1 MLSKSLY
8 VPARTSELRCA
19 LYSPLVMEWNMNSV
33 FIIDDHPVIR
43 MAVRML
49 LENENYEV
57 VGETDNGVDAMQ
69 MVRECMPDL
78 IILDISIPKLD
89 GLEVLAR
96 FNTMG
101 LPSKILVLTS
111 QTPNLFAIRCMQSG
125 ASGYVCKQEDLSELL
140 SSVKAVLSGYNYF
153 PSQAL
158 ACAVREDG
166 HTSELELFKLVN
178 DRELMVLQLFAQGRS
193 NKEIAKGM
201 FLSNKTVS
209 TYKTRLM
216 QKLKTRT
223 LVELI
228 EMAKRNSLV

>member
-1 MLSKSLY
+1 
-8 VPARTSELRCA
+8 
-19 LYSPLVMEWNMNSV
+19 MNSV

-43 MAVRML
+43 LAIRML

-96 FNTMG
+96 FSSMN
-101 LPSKILVLTS
+101 LPSKILVLTAQAPS
-111 QTPNLFAIRCMQSG
+111 LFAIRCMQSG
-125 ASGYVCKQEDLSELL
+125 AAGYVCKQEDLSELV

-158 ACAVREDG
+158 STSALKDG
-166 HTSELELFKLVN
+166 DPTELERFKLVN
-178 DRELMVLQLFAQGRS
+178 DRELMVLQLFAQGRT

-216 QKLKTRT
+216 QKLKART

-228 EMAKRNSLV
+228 EMAKRNALV

>member
-1 MLSKSLY
+1 
-8 VPARTSELRCA
+8 
-19 LYSPLVMEWNMNSV
+19 
-33 FIIDDHPVIR
+33 
-43 MAVRML
+43 MAIRML

-96 FNTMG
+96 FNAMN
-101 LPSKILVLTS
+101 LPSKILVLTAQAPS
-111 QTPNLFAIRCMQSG
+111 LFAIRCMQSG
-125 ASGYVCKQEDLSELL
+125 ASGYVCKQEDLSELV

-158 ACAVREDG
+158 AASIKKEGDPN
-166 HTSELELFKLVN
+166 ELERFKLVN
-178 DRELMVLQLFAQGRS
+178 DRELMVLQLFAQGRT

-216 QKLKTRT
+216 QKLKAKT

>member
-1 MLSKSLY
+1 
-8 VPARTSELRCA
+8 
-19 LYSPLVMEWNMNSV
+19 MNSV
-33 FIIDDHPVIR
+33 FIVDDHPVIR
-43 MAVRML
+43 LAVRML
-49 LENENYEV
+49 LENENYDV

-96 FNTMG
+96 FNAMN
-101 LPSKILVLTS
+101 LPSKILVLTA
-111 QTPNLFAIRCMQSG
+111 QTPSLFAIRCMQSG
-125 ASGYVCKQEDLSELL
+125 AAGYVCKQEDLSELL
-140 SSVKAVLSGYNYF
+140 SSVRAVLSGYNYF

-158 ACAVREDG
+158 NPVSRADG
-166 HTSELELFKLVN
+166 PPSEIELFKLVN
-178 DRELMVLQLFAQGRS
+178 DRELMVLQLFAQGRT

-216 QKLKTRT
+216 QKLRAKT

-228 EMAKRNSLV
+228 EMAKRNALV

>member
-1 MLSKSLY
+1 
-8 VPARTSELRCA
+8 
-19 LYSPLVMEWNMNSV
+19 MNSI

-43 MAVRML
+43 MAIRML

-96 FNTMG
+96 FNAMN
-101 LPSKILVLTS
+101 LPSKILVLTAQAPS
-111 QTPNLFAIRCMQSG
+111 LFAIRCMQSG
-125 ASGYVCKQEDLSELL
+125 ASGYVCKQEDLSELV

-158 ACAVREDG
+158 AATIKKEGDPNEIER
-166 HTSELELFKLVN
+166 FKLVN
-178 DRELMVLQLFAQGRS
+178 DRELMVLQLFAQGRT

-216 QKLKTRT
+216 QKLKAKT

>member
-1 MLSKSLY
+1 
-8 VPARTSELRCA
+8 
-19 LYSPLVMEWNMNSV
+19 MNSV

-43 MAVRML
+43 LAIRML
-49 LENENYEV
+49 LENENYEI

-96 FNTMG
+96 FNAMN
-101 LPSKILVLTS
+101 LPSKILVLTAQAPS
-111 QTPNLFAIRCMQSG
+111 LFAIRCMQSG
-125 ASGYVCKQEDLSELL
+125 AAGYVCKQEDLSELV

-158 ACAVREDG
+158 GAATGQGGDPN
-166 HTSELELFKLVN
+166 ELERFKLVN
-178 DRELMVLQLFAQGRS
+178 DRELMVLQLFAQGRT

-216 QKLKTRT
+216 QKLKAKT
-223 LVELI
+223 LVGLI